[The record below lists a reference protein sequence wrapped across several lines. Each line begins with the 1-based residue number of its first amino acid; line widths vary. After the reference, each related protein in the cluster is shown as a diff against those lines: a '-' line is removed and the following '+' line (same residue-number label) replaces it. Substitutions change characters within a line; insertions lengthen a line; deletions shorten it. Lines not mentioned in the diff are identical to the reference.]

1 MAASNC
7 GKLCDYDSNKE
18 DWQSYVERLELFFT
32 AYDVADVQKKRT
44 ILLTSRGIETY
55 RLFKGLTAPAKPV
68 GKTFDELVNLM
79 TNHENPK
86 RNPIAERFQFNMRCR
101 KTGESVS
108 QYMAELRRL
117 SQYCK
122 YGDSLDSMLREH
134 LVCGINHDHT
144 QQSLLSEGANISL
157 QKAMDISL
165 SLESAIK
172 QAAVIQNEFKQ
183 LNEAASTIEQ
193 KTSSRNQSAKCFRC
207 DNLHNPK
214 SCPFIHKECFF
225 LQK

>member
-32 AYDVADVQKKRT
+32 ANDVADVQKKRT

-108 QYMAELRRL
+108 QYIHGRTKKTQSILRVWQFFRFYVQRL
-117 SQYCK
+117 FSVWDK
-122 YGDSLDSMLREH
+122 
-134 LVCGINHDHT
+134 
-144 QQSLLSEGANISL
+144 
-157 QKAMDISL
+157 
-165 SLESAIK
+165 
-172 QAAVIQNEFKQ
+172 
-183 LNEAASTIEQ
+183 
-193 KTSSRNQSAKCFRC
+193 
-207 DNLHNPK
+207 P
-214 SCPFIHKECFF
+214 
-225 LQK
+225 